1 MNRITSLTRRDI
13 IEALTLGF
21 DIDML
26 FDSHHYSF
34 CFWGRMTTVEFLNR
48 LYPLKELPSLDS
60 RYKNAEEDIS
70 VHTMLNPND
79 YPNNWLFVDE
89 RFPLKCGSDE
99 DLLSFLCE
107 IFHPEVRN
115 ENIDW
120 QTCLNKLNSLLREDG
135 YELYPKGHIS
145 GRDVYGWRDLTAKR
159 FYRLKE
165 NEITYFLQL
174 FNRGGYVLN
183 FSTSEFDSFTKKIVN
198 IGLCSRYG
206 LSKGKSLECFIN
218 DGTEEEVVRLFRA
231 LLDYYEAQPDYI
243 NEINGTDSKGALYK
257 KCKDVLDRLPK
268 ESEILVEHAEELK
281 VRFSSDFLSAEIDLM
296 YKMQKENPTEAIG
309 KAKELIE
316 SCCETILEQKGVT
329 PNRDWKLNNL
339 VDETMKLLEI
349 TPKHIPDTAKEANA
363 IKAILGSLKGIASQ
377 IAIIRNAYGSG
388 HGKSASYKG
397 LQERHAKLAI
407 GSSVTLVNFLWDSF
421 ERKNSIRN

>member
-1 MNRITSLTRRDI
+1 MNKITSLTRRDI
-13 IEALTLGF
+13 VDLLTNGYDVEDF
-21 DIDML
+21 ITT
-26 FDSHHYSF
+26 HHYCF
-34 CFWGRMTTVEFLNR
+34 YFWGRMTTVEFLNR
-48 LYPLKELPSLDS
+48 LYPLRELPSLDS
-60 RYKNAEEDIS
+60 RYNNAEEDIS
-70 VHTMLNPND
+70 IHTILNPND
-79 YPNNWLFVDE
+79 YPDNWIFVDE
-89 RFPLKCGSDE
+89 RFPLKNGSDE

-115 ENIDW
+115 DNVDW
-120 QTCLNKLNSLLREDG
+120 KICLDKINVLLREDG
-135 YELYPKGHIS
+135 YELYPKGQIS

-165 NEITYFLQL
+165 NEIVYFLQL

-183 FSTSEFDSFTKKIVN
+183 FSTPGFDSFTKKIVN

-218 DGTEEEVVRLFRA
+218 DGTEEEVLRLFRA
-231 LLDYYEAQPDYI
+231 LLDYYETQPDYI
-243 NEINGTDSKGALYK
+243 NEINGTDSKGTLYK
-257 KCKDVLDRLPK
+257 KCKDVLDRLPE

-281 VRFSSDFLSAEIDLM
+281 VRFSSDYLSAEIDLM

-316 SCCETILEQKGVT
+316 SCCETILEQNGIT
-329 PNRDWKLNNL
+329 PDKDWKLNNL

-349 TPKHIPDTAKEANA
+349 TPKHIPDTAKEADA

-421 ERKNSIRN
+421 ERKK